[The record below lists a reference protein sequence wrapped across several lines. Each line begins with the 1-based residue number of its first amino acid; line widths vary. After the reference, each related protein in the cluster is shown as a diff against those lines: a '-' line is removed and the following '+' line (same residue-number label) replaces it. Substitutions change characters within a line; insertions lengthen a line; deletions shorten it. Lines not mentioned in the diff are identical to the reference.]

1 MKKTVSLIILLIQFV
16 LATSAREQ
24 YIYSRIS
31 QKEGLTS
38 AINSIH
44 NEIGG
49 DLWIATQNGL
59 YRFNGNVLKHYD
71 DSLFKD
77 KTVFKI
83 NVDHLGNLWVLTN
96 NWLLL
101 KKKGEDEFCEIK
113 VEDKKRPFHSM
124 YSNSTGVWFGSIG
137 SLYRY
142 DYSTKE
148 LKRSSEI
155 TDQPDIVIRSIIDPH
170 DGNLICCSHNGI
182 VVIDSESGKV
192 SNVHSGHAKEIS
204 DAIIDSKGRIWLALY
219 NKGIT
224 VYSKDGI
231 LLKEYRTDN
240 SGLSNNIVLCM
251 TERDSEI
258 WAGTDGGGINIID
271 FDNDLISTMTHV
283 AGDPSSLPAHSIK
296 SIHTDHYGNIWAGS
310 IREGLIGISS
320 SRINTYSDVHI
331 GQNTGLSNPTV
342 LCLYEDRHSGQ
353 IWIGTDGEGL
363 NRFDP
368 DVNSFRHYRTTL
380 RTKVVSIASYSES
393 ELIISIYGDRIWIF
407 DKNTGKLRPLKMHDA
422 DLEYQIKYAGRGIN
436 VLNEADG
443 TILLVGNTIKRYDRI
458 SGKCTVVGIDIGGK
472 ARGNFM
478 HIGYSDNGIW
488 LHDSKRIYHLKTGAE
503 QMEIVGEIPEGIEI
517 RCGDSDSSGKIWLA
531 TSRGLKSF
539 DSINGRFSD
548 IPTSLFDG
556 ASSVVCDRS
565 SRIWVGTEKRAYA
578 YHIESQHFA
587 ILGDSDGASLNEF
600 LPKPKLLAENGDIY
614 MGGVQG
620 LLHIDARYEAD
631 TEEEPVL
638 KLYEVEADHKRLKE
652 DKNGRYLLPRHSKAM
667 SISISA
673 LEKDIFREKLYRFSF
688 SNNGG
693 TYETSDPVLYLQKL
707 PKPGKYSIS
716 VSCTK
721 RDGYW
726 TDNTDL
732 LEIQIMQPWYLSWW
746 FISLS
751 LTLVTSSV
759 ISYSISAR
767 RRRKS
772 SIELMKKEQEQKS
785 YEEKVQ
791 MLINMSHELRTPL
804 TLIMAPLKRLIKER
818 NSEDQDF
825 PTLMRLY
832 RQSRRMKNILN
843 MVLDLRKME
852 VGKNNLILEPTDTLD
867 WINSVAGD
875 MIDEERSEGIEISV
889 AVSPGTEYIIIDRQK
904 CETVLTNILM
914 NAIKHSSKGDRIRIW
929 TELHE
934 GMIRI
939 SVSDEGPG
947 LGDVDMSRMFTR
959 FYKSNNDKYGSGIG
973 LSYSK
978 ILVELHGGK
987 IGTYNN
993 EDKGATFW
1001 WEIPVE
1007 PAQDSNR
1014 SVPARAYLNE
1024 LMGYN
1029 PGLDI
1034 TAPESDSFN
1043 TGNMMLMLVDDNT
1056 DLLDFLREALCN
1068 EFKEIITAESGNEA
1082 LRRMRSGRLP
1092 DIIVSDVNMPDGDGY
1107 QLCKEIKTNEK
1118 FSHIPIVLLTAR
1130 GEEQSQSDSYRLGAD
1145 GFIAKPFE
1153 METLMELLKGLL
1165 RKRADVKKRYL
1176 DDKEETT
1183 DFGSNEEGFIIR
1195 FNKIVSEHMSDP
1207 ELDQQLICRE
1217 LGMSRALLYN
1227 KMKSITGTGA
1237 KEYITK
1243 IRIEKAKSLMENP
1256 SLSIAEI
1263 AEMTGFTSQSYFS
1276 TAFKNQTGMTPSQ
1289 FRTNCPK
1296 PQTD

>member
-1 MKKTVSLIILLIQFV
+1 MKRTVSLIILLTLLV
-16 LATSAREQ
+16 HTTSAREQ
-24 YIYSRIS
+24 YVYSRIS

-44 NEIGG
+44 NEVSG
-49 DLWIATQNGL
+49 DLWIGTQNGL

-77 KTVFKI
+77 KTIFEI

-101 KKKGEDEFCEIK
+101 KKKGEDEFCEIRT
-113 VEDKKRPFHSM
+113 EDRKRPFHSM
-124 YSNSTGVWFGSIG
+124 YSNSDGVWFGSIG
-137 SLYRY
+137 RLYRY
-142 DYSTKE
+142 DYSTDE
-148 LKRSSEI
+148 LKISSEI
-155 TDQPDIVIRSIIDPH
+155 TDQPDIVIRSIIEPQ
-170 DGNLICCSHNGI
+170 DGRLICCSHTGI
-182 VVIDSESGKV
+182 AVVDSESGEV
-192 SNVHSGHAKEIS
+192 SQTESKYAREIS

-219 NKGIT
+219 NKGIA
-224 VYSKDGI
+224 VYSKDGK
-231 LLKEYRTDN
+231 LLREYRTDN
-240 SGLSNNIVLCM
+240 SDLSNNIVLCM

-271 FDNDLISTMTHV
+271 IDNDRISTMTHI

-310 IREGLIGISS
+310 IREGLIGISI

-331 GQNTGLSNPTV
+331 GLTTGLSNPTV
-342 LCLYEDRHSGQ
+342 LCLYEDRHSGH

-363 NRFDP
+363 NRYDP
-368 DVNSFRHYRTTL
+368 KTHSFTHFNTTL

-393 ELIISIYGDRIWIF
+393 ELVISTYGDRIWIF
-407 DKNTGKLRPLKMHDA
+407 DKNTGKIRPLKIHDK
-422 DLEYQIKYAGRGIN
+422 DLDYLIRYAGRGIN
-436 VLNEADG
+436 VMNEADG
-443 TILLVGNTIKRYDRI
+443 TILIASNTIKRYDRV
-458 SGKCTVVGIDIGGK
+458 SGKCTVIGIDKGGR
-472 ARGNFM
+472 AYGNFL
-478 HIGYSDNGIW
+478 HIGHSDNGIW
-488 LHDSKRIYHLKTGAE
+488 LHDYKRIYHLNTGAG
-503 QMEIVGEIPEGIEI
+503 QMEVAGEIPEGIEI
-517 RCGDSDSSGKIWLA
+517 RCGDFDGSGTIWLA
-531 TSRGLKSF
+531 TSKGLKRF
-539 DSINGRFSD
+539 DISSGQFHD
-548 IPTSLFDG
+548 IPTSLFNG
-556 ASSVVCDRS
+556 ASSVICDRD
-565 SRIWVGTEKRAYA
+565 SRVWVGTDRHAYA
-578 YHIESQHFA
+578 YHLESKSFA
-587 ILGDSDGASLNEF
+587 MLGDSDGASLNEF
-600 LPKPKLLAENGDIY
+600 LPKPKLLSENGDIF

-620 LLHIDARYEAD
+620 LLHIDALYEAD
-631 TEEEPVL
+631 TEEEPEL
-638 KLYEVEADHKRLKE
+638 KLYEVEVDHKKLKE

-667 SISISA
+667 SISVSA
-673 LEKDIFREKLYRFSF
+673 LEKDIFRDKMYRFSF
-688 SNNGG
+688 SGNGG
-693 TYETSDPVLYLQKL
+693 TYETSAPVLYLQTL
-707 PKPGKYSIS
+707 PKPGRYSVS
-716 VSCTK
+716 VSCTR
-721 RDGYW
+721 RDGKW
-726 TDNTDL
+726 TEGADL
-732 LEIQIMQPWYLSWW
+732 LEMQIMQPWYLSWW

-751 LTLVTSSV
+751 TILLAASV
-759 ISYSISAR
+759 ISYSISAKR
-767 RRRKS
+767 RRENR
-772 SIELMKKEQEQKS
+772 IELMKKEQEQKS

-804 TLIMAPLKRLIKER
+804 TLIMAPLKKLIKDKTT
-818 NSEDQDF
+818 EDEDF
-825 PTLMRLY
+825 STLTRIY
-832 RQSRRMKNILN
+832 RQSGRMKNILN

-852 VGKNNLILEPTDTLD
+852 VGKNRLELKSTDTEE
-867 WINSVAGD
+867 WIRNTAGD
-875 MIDEERSEGIEISV
+875 MIDEEKSEGIEISV
-889 AVSPGTEYIIIDRQK
+889 EVNPGTESIIIDRRK

-914 NAIKHSSKGDRIRIW
+914 NAIKHSKAGDHIRIW
-929 TELHE
+929 TELR
-934 GMIRI
+934 GDMVRV

-959 FYKSNNDKYGSGIG
+959 FYKSNSEKYGSGIG

-978 ILVELHGGK
+978 ILVELHGGT

-993 EDKGATFW
+993 ADKGATFW
-1001 WEIPVE
+1001 WEIPVHPVHVDE
-1007 PAQDSNR
+1007 E

-1034 TAPESDSFN
+1034 TAPAGESFS
-1043 TGNMMLMLVDDNT
+1043 TSGMTLMLVDDNT
-1056 DLLDFLREALCN
+1056 DLLDFLREAMQGD
-1068 EFKEIITAESGNEA
+1068 FKEIVTAESGNEA
-1082 LRRMRSGRLP
+1082 LSGIRAGKLP

-1107 QLCKEIKTNEK
+1107 QLCKTIKTNEK
-1118 FSHIPIVLLTAR
+1118 FSHIPVVLLTAR

-1153 METLMELLKGLL
+1153 IETLLELLKGLL
-1165 RKRADVKKRYL
+1165 RKRADVRKRYL
-1176 DDKEETT
+1176 DNQEEST

-1237 KEYITK
+1237 KEYITR

-1289 FRTNCPK
+1289 FRSACSK
-1296 PQTD
+1296 PEAD